1 MALHGSIE
9 INNQRIGYWYAQRI
23 LTSQFGNHTYRWE
36 AWRDGHHV
44 TGDLRHQYND
54 GAMMLAAKVLAFA
67 HAALEAKWPQTP
79 AAEATLPASE
89 PVGPVPR
96 AGEPC
101 ARCGSTETRASI
113 DGLRY
118 CHGEQRP
125 SCYELAQWESR
136 GIVAAE
142 ATLPAVTP
150 PAPEPHS
157 GKGEGSDA
165 HREARRRARAAFAE
179 LRRIDPPCS
188 CPEQTYLDRVATYTA
203 PAGVE
208 PHAATCPRNGQLE
221 GDRLDWLA
229 ADYPAT
235 QWASE
240 GGRG

>member
-1 MALHGSIE
+1 MPDTYRDRKRQQAWAKAEAKRVIAQEQADALTALGVPC
-9 INNQRIGYWYAQRI
+9 AQRSGWVVLLDPVGLRI
-23 LTSQFGNHTYRWE
+23 KLDPSG
-36 AWRDGHHV
+36 AV
-44 TGDLRHQYND
+44 TG
-54 GAMMLAAKVLAFA
+54 
-67 HAALEAKWPQTP
+67 WPQSP
-79 AAEATLPASE
+79 AA
-89 PVGPVPR
+89 
-96 AGEPC
+96 EPC

-142 ATLPAVTP
+142 ATLPAVTA

-188 CPEQTYLDRVATYTA
+188 CPEQTYLEGHPLTLTI
-203 PAGVE
+203 PEAGLQV
-208 PHAATCPRNGQLE
+208 PPL
-221 GDRLDWLA
+221 
-229 ADYPAT
+229 
-235 QWASE
+235 
-240 GGRG
+240 